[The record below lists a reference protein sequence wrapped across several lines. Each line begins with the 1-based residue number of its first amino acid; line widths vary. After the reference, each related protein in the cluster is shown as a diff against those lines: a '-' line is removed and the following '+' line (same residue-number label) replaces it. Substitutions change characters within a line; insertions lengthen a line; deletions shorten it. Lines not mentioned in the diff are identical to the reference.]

1 MIISFKKDL
10 SKSLL
15 NINVV
20 KLTTESSV
28 KLLGIEIDDKLNLEK
43 CINNICKKASN
54 QLNAIFRLQTF
65 VGHKEKEAVINTF
78 VHSNFNY
85 SCLIWYFSSKSP
97 KIK

>member
-28 KLLGIEIDDKLNLEK
+28 KLLGIEIDDKLNFEI
-43 CINNICKKASN
+43 CIIMIYVKKP
-54 QLNAIFRLQTF
+54 AI
-65 VGHKEKEAVINTF
+65 N
-78 VHSNFNY
+78 
-85 SCLIWYFSSKSP
+85 
-97 KIK
+97 